1 MTQEPLDLKRIC
13 LFFDIDGTLVDLAP
27 KPTDVVVDPNL
38 LEDLQSL
45 AKRVNGA
52 LALISGRPIPV
63 IDELFRPMK
72 FKAAGVHGAQ
82 LRLVED
88 GPMQVVS
95 GPDLSEN
102 LREDLAD
109 LALHNPG
116 VLIEDKGVSIAVHY
130 RAAPTAGEA
139 LRSAIETMLEES
151 GDRSLGILSGKLV
164 YEVKRVSHDKG
175 TAVDTF
181 MSRPPFKG
189 RRPVFIGDDV
199 TDLAAFSILPRYRG
213 VAFAVGRDLRGVPR
227 GFETAAQV
235 REWIASLTGRP
246 TSSAE
251 AAA

>member
-1 MTQEPLDLKRIC
+1 MTQVPLDLNRIC

-27 KPTDVVVDPNL
+27 KPTDVVVDPHL
-38 LEDLQSL
+38 LDDLQLL

-63 IDELFRPMK
+63 IDELFRPVK

-88 GPMQVVS
+88 GPTEVVS
-95 GPDLSEN
+95 GPNLSED
-102 LREDLAD
+102 LREDLAE

-116 VLIEDKGVSIAVHY
+116 VLIEDKGVAIAVHY

-139 LRSAIETMLEES
+139 LHSAIETMLEEC
-151 GDRSLGILSGKLV
+151 GDRSLGILAGKLV
-164 YEVKRVSHDKG
+164 YEVKRLSHDKG
-175 TAVDTF
+175 TALDTF
-181 MSRPPFKG
+181 MARPPFKG

-213 VAFAVGRDLRGVPR
+213 VAYAVGRDLRGVPR

-235 REWIASLTGRP
+235 REWIANLTGH
-246 TSSAE
+246 AE